1 MKPDLDH
8 ETTPPPALRARVL
21 RTLHARG
28 LLRPAGRWWP
38 NAVRVAAGLMLFAL
52 GGLVGR
58 ETAPGTPPAGESGMP
73 RYMLLLYADEEFR
86 WDVPEARLV
95 EEYRDWAVGMRDA
108 RFVRGE
114 RLDELELMLTSNDAV
129 PGAPVAPLADR
140 AARSRVGLSGYFVI
154 EAANWEE
161 AVALARTC
169 PHLRYGGRIAL
180 RPVAPT

>member
-21 RTLHARG
+21 RTLRTRG

-38 NAVRVAAGLMLFAL
+38 NAVRVAAGLLPSRSADWWA
-52 GGLVGR
+52 GR
-58 ETAPGTPPAGESGMP
+58 RRREHRRPARAGCPATCSCCTRTSSSSGTS
-73 RYMLLLYADEEFR
+73 
-86 WDVPEARLV
+86 
-95 EEYRDWAVGMRDA
+95 
-108 RFVRGE
+108 
-114 RLDELELMLTSNDAV
+114 
-129 PGAPVAPLADR
+129 GAPVGPLADR
-140 AARSRVGLSGYFVI
+140 VARSRVGLSGYFVI